1 MSSRSFLPERDAMSL
16 KYYRNDNILVIR
28 LSRTPYEY
36 AEKQGDFIVHFSK
49 DNKPVRIEVLNA
61 KRFLKETNAIL
72 TQEATGRFLSA

>member
-1 MSSRSFLPERDAMSL
+1 MSL
-16 KYYRNDNILVIR
+16 KYYHDDNILVIR
-28 LSRTPYEY
+28 MSKTPYEY